1 MERWSQ
7 GRDVPARSPA
17 TRCWTL
23 VTSSGALD
31 VAISACD
38 DDRLG
43 AVLPPL
49 AAALRLPSA
58 ALWAGSTRLAPEL
71 PLTDPALLHGA
82 LLGLG
87 RPGPRPA
94 AAGSSA
100 LELHVVGGPDA
111 GTALSPW
118 TAAGTSSA
126 EAVTPPPSG

>member
-1 MERWSQ
+1 
-7 GRDVPARSPA
+7 VPARSPA

-31 VAISACD
+31 VAISARD
-38 DDRLG
+38 DERLG
-43 AVLPPL
+43 AVLPRL

-58 ALWAGSTRLAPEL
+58 ELWSGSTRLAPEL

-87 RPGPRPA
+87 RPGPRPGA

-100 LELHVVGGPDA
+100 LELHVVGRRDGA
-111 GTALSPW
+111 
-118 TAAGTSSA
+118 AAGPRPA
-126 EAVTPPPSG
+126 RRRPR